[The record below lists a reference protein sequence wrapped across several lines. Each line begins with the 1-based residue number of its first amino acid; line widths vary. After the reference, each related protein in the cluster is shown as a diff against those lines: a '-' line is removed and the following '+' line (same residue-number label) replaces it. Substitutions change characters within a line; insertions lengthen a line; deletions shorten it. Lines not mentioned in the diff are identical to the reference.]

1 MPYPGSPIKA
11 RQNMVGMFSVRS
23 IWPTDEERKA
33 AVSELYNFKTLR
45 KRKWLQ
51 DVLLEESDSDSDGEF
66 PFTLPDLH
74 TIVKAFEAK
83 FLWLPPP
90 PIVFVSDFL

>member
-1 MPYPGSPIKA
+1 
-11 RQNMVGMFSVRS
+11 MVGMFSVRS

-74 TIVKAFEAK
+74 TIVK
-83 FLWLPPP
+83 
-90 PIVFVSDFL
+90 VFFFSYFRHLKNLQCNSPFF